1 VSGQLFPKKMKPT
14 KYPEPGRGG
23 FTLIEL
29 LVVIAI
35 IAILAALLL
44 PALAKA
50 KDKAK
55 QTYCINNERQM
66 GICFQLYTS
75 DYAENYPVHD
85 GWAALG
91 GQRPTNVVTTG
102 LAATYGG
109 QEYETN
115 RPLDDVSKSVNI
127 FHCPADKGD
136 SLSAGVNSC
145 WDAWGNSYL
154 VEWCYDDFRVA
165 GVTGSK
171 GKYVPASKPIKTSR
185 VGLRPSTKIILG
197 DWPWQANR
205 NTTSSQ
211 DVWHNNSG
219 KRNEAMLFGD
229 GHAEFYKFPDDV
241 SMNANT
247 PPDPNY
253 VYW

>member
-1 VSGQLFPKKMKPT
+1 MKNA
-14 KYPEPGRGG
+14 KCSLRGHGNAG

-35 IAILAALLL
+35 IAILAAMLL
-44 PALAKA
+44 PALARA
-50 KDKAK
+50 KEKAK

-66 GICFQLYTS
+66 AICFQLYTS
-75 DYAENYPVHD
+75 DYSENYPIHD

-91 GQRPTNVVTTG
+91 GQRPATPVIIG

-115 RPLDDVSKSVNI
+115 RPLNAYSKVYDL

-136 SLSAGVNSC
+136 SLNANVKSC

-154 VEWCYDDFRVA
+154 VEWNYDDDGVVA
-165 GVTGSK
+165 VTGSK
-171 GKYVPASKPIKTSR
+171 GKYLPPSASIKASR
-185 VGLRPSTKIILG
+185 VGLRPSTKILLG
-197 DWPWQANR
+197 DWPWQGNR
-205 NTTSSQ
+205 NPTTAENI
-211 DVWHNNSG
+211 WHNSKG

-229 GHAEFYKFPDDV
+229 GHAEFYAFPDT
-241 SMNANT
+241 MPAT
-247 PPDPNY
+247 YDPYNI
-253 VYW
+253 YW